1 MGEYGPLCAQTVK
14 VYYFSGTGNTQ
25 LVAKKIVETFRNRG
39 FSARLFSMEKTDNVT
54 IDDDDIIGI
63 GFPVAVFFTFPIV
76 FRFLDRMGPG
86 KGNGAFVFD
95 TMGGTSMC
103 GIMGRMK
110 NILREKGFTPLA
122 CKEFRMPLNLFF
134 HYPDRKCLERI
145 KNSLESAEKFVDELI
160 DGKARWKRIPL
171 LSDLVP
177 YLSSALY
184 NLSQYRWHQKYLK
197 MKIDHAKCN
206 SCGICVAKCPV
217 HNIELQEKIK
227 IGDRCQYCFRCAGIC
242 PRGAIH
248 GIASP
253 RTLHY
258 MARGAKF

>member
-1 MGEYGPLCAQTVK
+1 MSRHEPLRAQNIK

-39 FSARLFSMEKTDNVT
+39 YAAALFNIEKAGDVV
-54 IDDDDIIGI
+54 IEDGDVVGI
-63 GFPVAVFFTFPIV
+63 GFPVAVFTTFPIV
-76 FRFLDRMGPG
+76 FGFLNKIEGA
-86 KGNGAFVFD
+86 KGNSAFVFA
-95 TMGGTSMC
+95 TMGGSSLY

-110 NILREKGFTPLA
+110 RILSEKGFTPLSYR
-122 CKEFRMPLNLFF
+122 EFRMPINLFL
-134 HYPDRKCLERI
+134 HYPERKCRERI
-145 KNSLESAEKFVDELI
+145 KKSLVQAEKFVDKI
-160 DGKARWKRIPL
+160 IAGDHQWKHVPL

-177 YLSSALY
+177 RLSRAFYGLT
-184 NLSQYRWHQKYLK
+184 QYRWHQKYLK

-206 SCGICVAKCPV
+206 SCGICVEKCPV
-217 HNIELQEKIK
+217 HNIELLEKVK
-227 IGDRCQYCFRCAGIC
+227 IGDRCQYCFRCVGIC

-258 MARGAKF
+258 LARGAKF

>member
-1 MGEYGPLCAQTVK
+1 MGGHELLCIQNVK

-25 LVAKKIVETFRNRG
+25 LVAKKIVETFRSRG
-39 FSARLFSMEKTDNVT
+39 FSASLFSMEKTENV
-54 IDDDDIIGI
+54 IIEDDDIIGI
-63 GFPVAVFFTFPIV
+63 GYPVAVFSTFPIV
-76 FRFLDRMGPG
+76 FRFLDRMGPV

-95 TMGGTSMC
+95 TMGGSSMC

-110 NILREKGFTPLA
+110 NIVRGKGFTPLA
-122 CKEFRMPLNLFF
+122 CKEFRMPPNLFF
-134 HYPDRKCLERI
+134 HYPEKRCRELISKSLARAER
-145 KNSLESAEKFVDELI
+145 FVDEI
-160 DGKARWKRIPL
+160 IAGKARWKHTPL

-177 YLSSALY
+177 NLSSALY
-184 NLSQYRWHQKYLK
+184 NLSQCRWHQKYLK

-206 SCGICVAKCPV
+206 SCGICAEKCPV
-217 HNIELQEKIK
+217 HNIEMLEKAI

-248 GIASP
+248 GVASP

-258 MARGAKF
+258 LARGAKF